1 MECEITKPRKKKEEV
16 VQKLVQ
22 VTENKEQKT
31 EQEKVRQKKASDAK
45 EKKEN
50 KKEMEVEK
58 PFRNLQMKE
67 SNRNHAVSSKGT
79 LFIKFVFISFLCS
92 LFLEQNDNLDAS
104 ESYNHLIS
112 KSEKIW
118 WRKFVDFYFK
128 RNGHKDEENDSLGDE
143 SDVKIEEVG
152 GDPGPP
158 TYHFIHKSYFR
169 RK

>member
-1 MECEITKPRKKKEEV
+1 MECEITKPRKEKEEV

-58 PFRNLQMKE
+58 PFKNLQMKE

-92 LFLEQNDNLDAS
+92 LFLEQNDNLDAC
-104 ESYNHLIS
+104 ESYNS
-112 KSEKIW
+112 KVQVNS
-118 WRKFVDFYFK
+118 
-128 RNGHKDEENDSLGDE
+128 
-143 SDVKIEEVG
+143 
-152 GDPGPP
+152 PP
-158 TYHFIHKSYFR
+158 TLNTNILAASPLRLDTVRQEKNCRIIHSHNL
-169 RK
+169 

>member
-1 MECEITKPRKKKEEV
+1 MECKITKPRKEKEEV

-79 LFIKFVFISFLCS
+79 LFIKFVFISFLCF
-92 LFLEQNDNLDAS
+92 LFLEQNDNLDAC

-112 KSEKIW
+112 KS
-118 WRKFVDFYFK
+118 D
-128 RNGHKDEENDSLGDE
+128 KDWSCNP
-143 SDVKIEEVG
+143 K
-152 GDPGPP
+152 P
-158 TYHFIHKSYFR
+158 
-169 RK
+169 